1 MLLSPTSSQYQEV
14 MAATGLSEDEGKI
27 LRDFKAS
34 VTKASGEGKESI
46 GEGLNRLAD

>member
-14 MAATGLSEDEGKI
+14 MAAAGLSEDEGKI

-34 VTKASGEGKESI
+34 VTQAAEEGESV